1 MGERKANSESLDLVA
16 FAGIFVIYAIISGL
30 TLVIFAGMFLRREVQ
45 DAWAAPVRTQL
56 RIPLPHATF
65 SPFRTQL
72 THICLSLFHV
82 SLSSVSLPLSLS
94 QIEKYYLRSER
105 HAKHEAEVARLLKL
119 FDAVGTSGKASQR
132 NDDDAAAAPDEGGE
146 GKDRPRPSS
155 SAAPLDDSGSASGG
169 SGNNGLKVKPQGGRG
184 GVFGS
189 LQRRISMGTIAH
201 EVTHYMHTPDQQGS
215 HTAHLTFFACG
226 HHRSAARTLHTCST
240 V

>member
-1 MGERKANSESLDLVA
+1 VSVGERKVNSVSLDLVA

-132 NDDDAAAAPDEGGE
+132 NDDDAAAAASDEGGGE

-155 SAAPLDDSGSASGG
+155 SAAPLDDSGSG
-169 SGNNGLKVKPQGGRG
+169 NGLKVKPQGGRG

-189 LQRRISMGTIAH
+189 LQRRISVGTIAH
-201 EVTHYMHTPDQQGS
+201 EVTHNMHTPDQQGS

-226 HHRSAARTLHTCST
+226 HHRSVARTQRTCST
-240 V
+240 A